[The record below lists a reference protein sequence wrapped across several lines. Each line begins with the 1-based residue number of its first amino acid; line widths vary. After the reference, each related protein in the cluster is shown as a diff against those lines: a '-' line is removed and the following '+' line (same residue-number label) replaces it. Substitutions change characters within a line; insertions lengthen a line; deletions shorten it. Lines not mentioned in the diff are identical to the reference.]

1 MRRLRAEMKNKCA
14 MCGEIKECDYYFG
27 RDPPALGYK
36 IRFCPEC
43 GSKIKHWL
51 IEQKAEG

>member
-1 MRRLRAEMKNKCA
+1 MKNKCA